1 MATRPLVHPM
11 ISRRALKIEQ
21 QSDHPL
27 FLFTL
32 TGEEI
37 LQVADISRIARSDD
51 QNLIGYQRPE
61 VRQHIQEIVAYLDG
75 EEVLFPNSIIIA
87 LSSACRFIGSRGPN
101 VSDGL
106 SSGGTLEIPIP
117 APGEAKPG
125 WIVDGQQ
132 RAIALSRSRRKDL
145 AVPVNAFIADAIE
158 LQRDQFLRVN
168 NTRPLPRG
176 LVTELL
182 PEVSIEISP
191 RLSAAKIPSELTNLL
206 NTKEESPFQG
216 LIRRASTPKAERKQ
230 TVITDTSVT
239 NMLQES
245 LTSASGALFPF
256 RNMATGETDFE
267 SIWRVL
273 IAFWVA
279 VRETFPEAWGRP
291 AQESRLMHGVGIR
304 AMGRL
309 MDRVMASID
318 ADQEDALSN
327 VAQELQLVAPYCRW
341 TEGEWEGLNAKW
353 NDLENTPKDIKVLA
367 NFLVRTYLQERKR

>member
-51 QNLIGYQRPE
+51 QDLIGYQRPE
-61 VRQHIQEIVAYLDG
+61 VRQHIQEIVDYLDG

-87 LSSACRFIGSRGPN
+87 LSSACRFVGSRGPN

-117 APGEAKPG
+117 GPGEAKPG

-132 RAIALSRSRRKDL
+132 RAIALSRSRRSDL

-182 PEVSIEISP
+182 PEVSLEISP

-216 LIRRASTPKAERKQ
+216 LIRRASTPKAKRKQ
-230 TVITDTSVT
+230 TVITDTSIT

-291 AQESRLMHGVGIR
+291 PQESRLMHGVGIR

-318 ADQEDALSN
+318 ADQDDAVN
-327 VAQELQLVAPYCRW
+327 KVAQELQLVAPYCRW

-367 NFLVRTYLQERKR
+367 NFLVRTYLQEKKR